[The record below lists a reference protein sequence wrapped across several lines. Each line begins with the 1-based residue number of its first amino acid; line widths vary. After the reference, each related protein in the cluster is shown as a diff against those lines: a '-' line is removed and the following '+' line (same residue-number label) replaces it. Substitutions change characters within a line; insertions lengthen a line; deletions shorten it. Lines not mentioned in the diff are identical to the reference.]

1 MWRFCH
7 SRAVPSTGRRGRL
20 ERSCPA
26 TVEGREGTGLKVKKM
41 DNSVKQARW
50 LLAPVWVMCGLV
62 AAIGFIAG

>member
-1 MWRFCH
+1 
-7 SRAVPSTGRRGRL
+7 L